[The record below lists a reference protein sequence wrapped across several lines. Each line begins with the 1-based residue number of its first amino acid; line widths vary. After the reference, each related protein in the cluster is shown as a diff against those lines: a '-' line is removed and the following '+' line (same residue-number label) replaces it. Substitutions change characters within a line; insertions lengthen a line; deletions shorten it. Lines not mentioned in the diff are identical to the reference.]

1 MRTILLS
8 MAVMLI
14 AACSTTRTFPLSGS
28 SAVPAAQGQVA
39 ASVGENGNTRLDIEV
54 RHLAEPSKLSPGATQ
69 FVAWAQP
76 TEPGTQP
83 QSLGAL
89 NVDSD
94 LTGRLQTVT
103 PLKNFTLLISPERP
117 GTTQWGSTTPVLTA
131 HISRSE

>member
-1 MRTILLS
+1 MRTLVLSLALILF
-8 MAVMLI
+8 
-14 AACSTTRTFPLSGS
+14 AACSTTRTFPLSAS

-76 TEPGTQP
+76 NEPGTQA
-83 QSLGAL
+83 QSLGVL

-103 PLKNFTLLISPERP
+103 PLKNFTLLITPERA
-117 GTTQWGSTTPVLTA
+117 GTTQWESTTPVLTA
-131 HISRSE
+131 HISRSD